1 VGHGDALVVLDWS
14 PGVAWVAYNGG
25 QEARRRSSGGGGRS
39 KKERA
44 KCVCANA
51 RAGMLGAPGC
61 ARSPEEDG
69 IAREQELAR
78 QRRAWRHGEARVAAG
93 LAWRV
98 RRMAAGAKLR
108 RRPAGERHVGSVGSR
123 RWR

>member
-1 VGHGDALVVLDWS
+1 
-14 PGVAWVAYNGG
+14 VAWVADDGG
-25 QEARRRSSGGGGRS
+25 QEARRRSGGGGGRS

-51 RAGMLGAPGC
+51 RAVMLGTPGC
-61 ARSPEEDG
+61 AWSPEEDG

-78 QRRAWRHGEARVAAG
+78 WRRAWRHTEAQVAAG
-93 LAWRV
+93 LVWRA
-98 RRMAAGAKLR
+98 RRTAAGEKLR
-108 RRPAGERHVGSVGSR
+108 RRPAGEWHVGSAGSR